1 MQHCCLHKSK
11 LGSTMTAIRKLRAL
25 VLLAGVSAAID
36 VHALPQ
42 GDEAVAKLLQALRPV
57 PTLGRQK
64 NIGAVLREFK
74 EQSLIPF
81 RPLIRV
87 DYTDYYRVRSKL
99 RFLGHD
105 LVLLEEEYMT
115 KYAGCCVSEGG
126 GLVVRLQGSTSE
138 LAEFA
143 AANRCTLHEYESLE
157 KYQRE
162 SNVSFEAPSGRYAE
176 LSCRAR
182 DEDK

>member
-1 MQHCCLHKSK
+1 
-11 LGSTMTAIRKLRAL
+11 MTAVRRLRVL
-25 VLLAGVSAAID
+25 VLLAGVFAAID
-36 VHALPQ
+36 VQALPQ
-42 GDEAVAKLLQALRPV
+42 GDEAVARLLHALRPV
-57 PTLGRQK
+57 PTLGRQR

-74 EQSLIPF
+74 EQGLIPF

-87 DYTDYYRVRSKL
+87 DYTDYYRIRSKL
-99 RFLGHD
+99 RIFGHD
-105 LVLLEEEYMT
+105 LVLVEEEYMT

-126 GLVVRLQGSTSE
+126 GFVVRLQGSTSE

-157 KYQRE
+157 KYQME
-162 SNVSFEAPSGRYAE
+162 SNLSFVAPSGRYAE
-176 LSCRAR
+176 LSCRVR

>member
-1 MQHCCLHKSK
+1 M
-11 LGSTMTAIRKLRAL
+11 RWLRAI
-25 VLLAGVSAAID
+25 VLLAGVSAVID
-36 VHALPQ
+36 VHAVPP
-42 GDEAVAKLLQALRPV
+42 GDESVAKLLHALRPV
-57 PTLGRQK
+57 PMFERQK

-74 EQSLIPF
+74 EQGLISF

-87 DYTDYYRVRSKL
+87 DYTDYYRVRSGL
-99 RFLGHD
+99 RLFGHD
-105 LVLLEEEYMT
+105 LVILEEEYIT

-126 GLVVRLQGSTSE
+126 GLVVRMQGSTSE

-143 AANRCTLHEYESLE
+143 AANRCSLREYESLE

-162 SNVSFEAPSGRYAE
+162 FNVSFAAPSGRYAE